1 VSTDRW
7 CAIVTT
13 MSLLMMF
20 VYSACIYWSIM
31 CILLLAG
38 FGLDESTVRDEPK
51 DSFARSTSTSNTDEP
66 RVTDSESD
74 TESNSDENPPDPDMG
89 DVIDMPSN
97 AKQFPVDGEILVDS
111 GASCSAVAR
120 AGIYEHIDD

>member
-38 FGLDESTVRDEPK
+38 FGLNESTVRDEPK
-51 DSFARSTSTSNTDEP
+51 DSFARSTSTCDEREP
-66 RVTDSESD
+66 IVPDSGSD

-97 AKQFPVDGEILVDS
+97 AKQFPVDGEILADS

-120 AGIYEHIDD
+120 SGIYEHIDE